1 MKLSKNI
8 NKTILL
14 LVTIAI
20 VILLYHNNLYWL
32 ASKWIDDPDYSHGPL
47 IPLISLYIGW
57 LKRDKL
63 LKIKEKDGSLFGLAV
78 ITFAVILQIASIRA
92 EVNLT
97 SSYSFIITIYG
108 IILTFYG
115 KEVTKELL
123 FPVAYLLFMVPFLGF
138 FIEPIS
144 NKLKLLSA
152 YLSAK
157 IIYLAGVS
165 VFREG
170 VTLSFSSGSI
180 EVADPCSGIRSI
192 ISLVAL
198 GTIFAYF
205 TKTSFVKKI
214 FLVISTIPLAVLG
227 NLSRIIFTGL
237 MTNAGVDVTTEFV
250 HTLAGLLVFMVALLG
265 LAWLRTLLKW
275 KKSE

>member
-1 MKLSKNI
+1 MKVTKDISK
-8 NKTILL
+8 TLLL
-14 LVTIAI
+14 LVTVAI
-20 VILLYHNNLYWL
+20 TILLYHKNFIWL
-32 ASKWIDDPDYSHGPL
+32 GYKWIDDPDYSHGPL
-47 IPLISLYIGW
+47 IPLISIYIGW
-57 LKRDKL
+57 LKREKL

-78 ITFAVILQIASIRA
+78 ITFAIILQVLSIRA

-97 SSYSFIITIYG
+97 SSYSFIIIIYG

-115 KEVTKELL
+115 KEISKKLF
-123 FPVAYLLFMVPFLGF
+123 FPVAYLFFMVPFLGF

-157 IIYLAGVS
+157 IIYLLGVS
-165 VFREG
+165 VYREG
-170 VTLSFSSGSI
+170 VMLNFPTGSI

-192 ISLVAL
+192 ISLFAL

-205 TKTSFVKKI
+205 TETSLTKKI

-227 NLSRIIFTGL
+227 NLSRIIFSGL
-237 MTNAGVDVTTEFV
+237 MISAGINVTTGV
-250 HTLAGLLVFMVALLG
+250 IHTVAGLLVFMVALLG
-265 LAWLRTLLKW
+265 LVWFRSILKW
-275 KKSE
+275 KKVK